1 MYRVQYNTRSTRVP
15 KQDTPPEDNIKE
27 FFPPQE
33 SHKAQEILIALLA
46 TDTHD
51 VVYSDLTGKFPHR
64 STSVMQY
71 IFLLYHYDANDILL
85 KTLRNRSDAEILKA
99 YNYL

>member
-1 MYRVQYNTRSTRVP
+1 MGSIRVP

-33 SHKAQEILIALLA
+33 SHKTQEIFIALLA

-51 VVYSDLTGKFPHR
+51 VFYADIMGKFPHR